1 MRKRN
6 GKGKEYDN
14 NCELKFEGEYLNGE
28 RNEKGTQ
35 YFDGMVYFEGEF
47 KNGKFWNGIFYEDD
61 GYDDFEFELINGNGE
76 IKNYSKYAGLVLE
89 RGYKN
94 GEINGKVKIY
104 NPFKGDLRFESE
116 YKNGKNNGKGK
127 EYFSDEKI

>member
-1 MRKRN
+1 MRKWN
-6 GKGKEYDN
+6 GKGKEYYYDGK
-14 NCELKFEGEYLNGE
+14 LKFEGEYLNGE

-104 NPFKGDLRFESE
+104 NPFKGDLRYE
-116 YKNGKNNGKGK
+116 
-127 EYFSDEKI
+127 D